1 MNIAFVLGVT
11 VRNFLTHKHKNYLM
25 KRGKTM
31 KKLTKTFMAVAAVSA
46 VSAVMAASAM
56 AMTATYDDA
65 KGEVTLKDV
74 NSTGTS
80 QTLLVLSEDA
90 ATITSENV
98 DIVKQIDQKDDSTSF
113 ATVPVGSLADGT
125 YYVRIGGNGKIQTAT
140 FTVGDVDPGDETEVF
155 KIGNIDNDVS
165 GRINSSDTTAL
176 AKWIV
181 KSYDANNETVGNTY
195 NVVSG
200 IDQETIKIGNIDN
213 DVSGRI
219 NSSDTTALAKWIV
232 KSYDSSNETVGTEVT
247 VEAAAE

>member
-80 QTLLVLSEDA
+80 QTLLILSED
-90 ATITSENV
+90 TTVTSENV

-125 YYVRIGGNGKIQTAT
+125 YYVRIGGDGEIQTAT
-140 FTVGDVDPGDETEVF
+140 FTVGDVDPGDETTDIT
-155 KIGNIDNDVS
+155 IGDVN
-165 GRINSSDTTAL
+165 GEDGINGADSTMMARYIAGSPKEKGNTGNVVTTADG
-176 AKWIV
+176 ATYTIGDVNDKDGVNGADSTMVARYIAGSP
-181 KSYDANNETVGNTY
+181 KEKGNTG
-195 NVVSG
+195 NTLKIKVS
-200 IDQETIKIGNIDN
+200 E
-213 DVSGRI
+213 
-219 NSSDTTALAKWIV
+219 
-232 KSYDSSNETVGTEVT
+232 
-247 VEAAAE
+247 